1 MMSTESLLRECIEE
15 MLDEVIRKTKG
26 GYTLYTKHG
35 KKRKL
40 NKKPKSLKAVKAQE
54 RVIHANGG

>member
-1 MMSTESLLRECIEE
+1 MEGDELLRECIEG
-15 MLDEVIRKTKG
+15 MLHEVIRKTGK

-54 RVIHANGG
+54 RAIHAHGG